1 MYLLLVVEL
10 KWFEQIEQIEQIL
23 NAFVWK
29 QGEIERDIIRRGGGE
44 INESQ

>member
-1 MYLLLVVEL
+1 MYLLSVVEL
-10 KWFEQIEQIEQIL
+10 KWFEQIEQIL